1 MFLHQLCLGCAS
13 TSAFMPSWHGL
24 RARLLI
30 WPLLC
35 LQRQRRRLKPL
46 HGTLR
51 PRCQAPRPIL
61 GSLPCHQGTRHSTCP
76 LFWEVQSS
84 QLQCRK
90 GKQSLCWRRS
100 RQPCVY
106 LCLMLH
112 VLFLCCEEKRE
123 RLQEFVLSTKKR
135 VYFRLLF
142 LDKYGVDLFTCA
154 LYKDPYL
161 LVDEGD
167 MEGEEVDDQLL
178 AEQLG
183 QAMAANPLPEP
194 LPAQEAEGEKEEG
207 NEEEDNEEEDE
218 EEEDDNKEEEEQEV
232 RASRERKKKK
242 SRRSPSRSRSRSRRR
257 RRRSSKRRSS
267 SSSSRGILLRL
278 GRDGKLKRAR

>member
-1 MFLHQLCLGCAS
+1 M
-13 TSAFMPSWHGL
+13 
-24 RARLLI
+24 
-30 WPLLC
+30 
-35 LQRQRRRLKPL
+35 
-46 HGTLR
+46 
-51 PRCQAPRPIL
+51 
-61 GSLPCHQGTRHSTCP
+61 
-76 LFWEVQSS
+76 
-84 QLQCRK
+84 
-90 GKQSLCWRRS
+90 
-100 RQPCVY
+100 
-106 LCLMLH
+106 
-112 VLFLCCEEKRE
+112 LFLCCEEKRE

-183 QAMAANPLPEP
+183 QAMATANPLPEP
-194 LPAQEAEGEKEEG
+194 LPEAEGEKEEG
-207 NEEEDNEEEDE
+207 EKEEGNEEEDE